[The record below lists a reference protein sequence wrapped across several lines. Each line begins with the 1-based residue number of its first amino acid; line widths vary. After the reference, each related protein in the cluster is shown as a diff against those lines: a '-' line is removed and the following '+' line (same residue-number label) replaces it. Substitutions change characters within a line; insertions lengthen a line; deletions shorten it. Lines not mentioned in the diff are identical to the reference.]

1 MKRHTFKNWVSY
13 TLMFISIIAVFVL
26 GTDQMDW
33 YNFLL
38 VHGVALLVIIVN
50 TILLILFGKDE
61 LFNERI

>member
-61 LFNERI
+61 LFNERN